1 MGVKLG
7 WAGVL
12 RLEGQTPLPFPNLF
26 YIWFGLGI
34 QEQQSPFV
42 QPQPGGRFGPFASPT
57 MPGWVG
63 GGLKLAVEVPLLGQS
78 CAPARFS
85 LSAADGPVG
94 MAPPSPFPSL
104 ACGAGC
110 EDSEVA
116 EEQEGG
122 PVLGSSHLLPY
133 L

>member
-1 MGVKLG
+1 MGAL
-7 WAGVL
+7 W
-12 RLEGQTPLPFPNLF
+12 LEKVEDSGFYGCFCHEQTGEHLKNMNINQGSF
-26 YIWFGLGI
+26 
-34 QEQQSPFV
+34 
-42 QPQPGGRFGPFASPT
+42 R
-57 MPGWVG
+57 WVG